1 MKKILIILFIL
12 LSGNLFSQK
21 ISVSKSN
28 NWRIDKKGNL
38 SVDRIAVT
46 VQTPA
51 ATQIIANHTIVD
63 RYDDIP
69 AQWIDS
75 VKKMFV
81 TIPGE
86 SHSEGYRTGALL
98 LEQANAAYAVSV
110 VESGTPE
117 AYTDTN
123 LRLSR
128 ATWGNYANE
137 IGWQYAFQSIDAG
150 GGEATS
156 YTYNATEAAR
166 IAAGLAYAHAN
177 SLTIAA
183 FGIGYCYWDG
193 WYLSYITC
201 IQAYIDYCTA
211 NNVPTKVF
219 FTTGPVDNYMAAE
232 TEAAYNSSERWV
244 YIRNYVNADE
254 TRILFDYAD
263 ILSYND
269 AGVVQTS
276 TWDGHTFNVIHPD
289 NMEGSVG
296 VWGSGHIGGNGC
308 MRLGKAL
315 WWMLARMAGWDGN

>member
-1 MKKILIILFIL
+1 MKKVLIILFIL
-12 LSGNLFSQK
+12 LSGSLYAQK
-21 ISVSKSN
+21 ISVSKN
-28 NWRIDKKGNL
+28 GNWTISKSGNL
-38 SVDRIAVT
+38 LVNYVA
-46 VQTPA
+46 TPA

-98 LEQANAAYAVSV
+98 LEQSNATYAVSV

-117 AYTDTN
+117 EYTDTN

-137 IGWQYAFQSIDAG
+137 TGWQYAFQSIDAG
-150 GGEATS
+150 GGEYPA
-156 YTYNATEAAR
+156 YTYNATEAER

-193 WYLSYITC
+193 
-201 IQAYIDYCTA
+201 
-211 NNVPTKVF
+211 
-219 FTTGPVDNYMAAE
+219 
-232 TEAAYNSSERWV
+232 
-244 YIRNYVNADE
+244 
-254 TRILFDYAD
+254 
-263 ILSYND
+263 
-269 AGVVQTS
+269 
-276 TWDGHTFNVIHPD
+276 
-289 NMEGSVG
+289 
-296 VWGSGHIGGNGC
+296 
-308 MRLGKAL
+308 
-315 WWMLARMAGWDGN
+315 